1 MYSMSSNTFT
11 IISVIYVAYF
21 YILTF
26 FSDLLA
32 NCTQNSARN
41 SYYKS
46 ANLTFPDTYPSK
58 IDRRKGIIQAFLF
71 LFLTFVLLLCTL
83 LLLMHAIFPKKHCKC
98 IAHALL

>member
-26 FSDLLA
+26 FCNLLT
-32 NCTQNSARN
+32 NCTQNSAIN
-41 SYYKS
+41 NHYKS

-58 IDRRKGIIQAFLF
+58 TDRRKGIS
-71 LFLTFVLLLCTL
+71 
-83 LLLMHAIFPKKHCKC
+83 
-98 IAHALL
+98 